1 MRSAFPTFPRRVQ
14 NVEVT
19 TSPHSH
25 DGRQSLSGPPVTL
38 RVAAAGDIHCRDSR
52 REEVEAAFAELG
64 GQVDLVLLAGDLTS
78 HGTADEAHILANAS
92 RRVDAPVIA
101 VLGNH
106 DWHAGQS
113 DDIVRI
119 LESAGVTILDRSST
133 VCEIRGVEVGIV
145 GTKGFVGGFP
155 GSHLP
160 DFGEP
165 LLRQLYAEG
174 VAEVGAIDAGLRAVE
189 MCPVRIVI
197 LHYSP
202 TDSTLEG
209 EPPGIWTF
217 LGTDRMAAPIGE
229 HAPDLVVHGH
239 AHAGRFQGRIGDVP
253 VYNVSVPVME
263 RDFWLFELS
272 GVKQAG
278 AAVH

>member
-1 MRSAFPTFPRRVQ
+1 MTNS
-14 NVEVT
+14 
-19 TSPHSH
+19 
-25 DGRQSLSGPPVTL
+25 GRPLTL
-38 RVAAAGDIHCRDSR
+38 RVAAAGDIHCRESR
-52 REEVEAAFAELG
+52 RTEIESAFAALEG
-64 GQVDLVLLAGDLTS
+64 RANLVLLAGDLTS
-78 HGTADEAHILANAS
+78 HGTPEEARILADAS
-92 RRVDAPVIA
+92 RGVDAPVVA

-106 DWHAGQS
+106 DWHAGRS
-113 DDIVRI
+113 EKIVAI
-119 LESAGVTILDRSST
+119 LQEAGVTVLERSTS
-133 VCEIRGVEVGIV
+133 VREIQGIEVGIV

-155 GSHLP
+155 GSYLP

-165 LLRQLYAEG
+165 LLRQVYAEG
-174 VAEVGAIDAGLRAVE
+174 IAEVAAIDAGLRSVA
-189 MCPVRIVI
+189 MCPVRILM

-202 TDSTLEG
+202 TDTTLEG

-217 LGTDRMAAPIGE
+217 LGTDRMAAPIAE

-239 AHAGRFQGRIGDVP
+239 AHAGRFEGRVGEVP
-253 VYNVSVPVME
+253 VYNVSVPVMG

>member
-1 MRSAFPTFPRRVQ
+1 
-14 NVEVT
+14 VT
-19 TSPHSH
+19 IGSHSE
-25 DGRQSLSGPPVTL
+25 DGGQALARPPVTL
-38 RVAAAGDIHCRDSR
+38 RVAAAGDIHCHDSR
-52 REEVEAAFAELG
+52 REETAAAFAALDG
-64 GQVDLVLLAGDLTS
+64 RVDLVLLAGDLTS
-78 HGTADEAHILANAS
+78 HGTPDEAQILADAA

-106 DWHAGQS
+106 DWHGGHS

-119 LESAGVTILDRSST
+119 LEGAGVRVLDRSST
-133 VCEIRGVEVGIV
+133 VCELRGVEVGIV

-155 GSHLP
+155 GSYLP

-165 LLRQLYAEG
+165 LLRQVYAEG
-174 VAEVGAIDAGLRAVE
+174 VAEVDAIDAGLRAVE
-189 MCPVRIVI
+189 MCPVRIVMV
-197 LHYSP
+197 HYAP

-209 EPPGIWTF
+209 EPPGIWAF
-217 LGTDRMAAPIGE
+217 LGTDRMAAPIAE

-239 AHAGRFQGRIGDVP
+239 AHAGRFEGRIGEVP

-272 GVKQAG
+272 GVKRTG

>member
-1 MRSAFPTFPRRVQ
+1 MTA
-14 NVEVT
+14 
-19 TSPHSH
+19 SPHT
-25 DGRQSLSGPPVTL
+25 DGGHSLSGRPVSI

-52 REEVEAAFAELG
+52 RDEVEAAFAELEG
-64 GQVDLVLLAGDLTS
+64 RADLVLLAGDLTS
-78 HGTADEAHILANAS
+78 HGTPAEAAILARAS
-92 RRVDAPVIA
+92 RRAGAPVVA

-106 DWHAGQS
+106 DWHEDRGAE
-113 DDIVRI
+113 IVAV
-119 LESAGVTILDRSST
+119 LEDAGVVVLDRSST
-133 VCEIRGVEVGIV
+133 VREVRGVEVGIV

-155 GSHLP
+155 GSYLP

-165 LLRQLYAEG
+165 LLRQVYAEG
-174 VAEVGAIDAGLRAVE
+174 IAEVRAIDAGLRSVA
-189 MCPVRIVI
+189 MCPVRILM

-202 TDSTLEG
+202 TETTLEG

-217 LGTDRMAAPIGE
+217 LGTDRMAAPIAE
-229 HAPDLVVHGH
+229 HAPDLVIHGH
-239 AHAGRFQGRIGDVP
+239 AHAGRFEGRVGDVP
-253 VYNVSVPVME
+253 VFNVSVPVME

>member
-1 MRSAFPTFPRRVQ
+1 MTNS
-14 NVEVT
+14 
-19 TSPHSH
+19 
-25 DGRQSLSGPPVTL
+25 GRPVTL
-38 RVAAAGDIHCRDSR
+38 RVAAAGDVHCRDSR
-52 REEVEAAFAELG
+52 REELESAFAELDG
-64 GQVDLVLLAGDLTS
+64 KADIVLLAGDLTS
-78 HGTADEAHILANAS
+78 HGTPAEARILADAS
-92 RRVDAPVIA
+92 RQVEAPVFT

-106 DWHAGQS
+106 DWHAGRR
-113 DDIVRI
+113 DDIVSV
-119 LESAGVTILDRSST
+119 LEEAGITVLDRGAT
-133 VCEIRGVEVGIV
+133 VHEVRGIEVGIV

-155 GSHLP
+155 GSYLP

-165 LLRQLYAEG
+165 LLRQVYAEG
-174 VAEVGAIDAGLRAVE
+174 MAEARAIDAGLRAVA
-189 MCPVRIVI
+189 MCPVRLLV

-202 TDSTLEG
+202 TDTTLEG

-217 LGTDRMAAPIGE
+217 LGTDRMAAPIAE

-239 AHAGRFQGRIGDVP
+239 AHAGRFEGRIGEVP

>member
-1 MRSAFPTFPRRVQ
+1 MTNS
-14 NVEVT
+14 
-19 TSPHSH
+19 
-25 DGRQSLSGPPVTL
+25 GRPVTL
-38 RVAAAGDIHCRDSR
+38 RVAAAGDVHCRDSR
-52 REEVEAAFAELG
+52 SDEIECAFAELHG
-64 GQVDLVLLAGDLTS
+64 RADLVLLAGDLTS
-78 HGTADEAHILANAS
+78 HGTPEEARILADAS
-92 RRVDAPVIA
+92 RRLDVPAFA

-106 DWHAGQS
+106 DWHAGRS
-113 DDIVRI
+113 DEIVRV
-119 LESAGVTILDRSST
+119 LEDAGITVLDRDAT
-133 VCEIRGVEVGIV
+133 VCEIKGIEVGIV

-155 GSHLP
+155 GSYLP

-165 LLRQLYAEG
+165 LLRQVYAEG
-174 VAEVGAIDAGLRAVE
+174 MAEAGAIDEGLRAVA
-189 MCPVRIVI
+189 MCPVRLLM

-202 TDSTLEG
+202 TDTTLEG

-217 LGTDRMAAPIGE
+217 LGTDRMAAPIAE

-239 AHAGRFQGRIGDVP
+239 AHAGRFEGRIGEVP